1 MANPK
6 LTQNVLKW
14 IEETDRPSLVGLII
28 ANLLP
33 LILCFLFGWH
43 ITSLVMFYWVEN
55 LIIGLY
61 AIARILCASQPF
73 EPQPPFAATIF
84 VACFFTVH
92 YFGFCLGH
100 GMFLLVISSMD
111 VAGGPRLPLGPFDEN
126 VFLQFWQLLPPG
138 GLLSVVAL
146 FISHGVSFVRNY
158 LLGGECKQAIP
169 PKEMARPYARI
180 VLLHV
185 SIIFGMFLV
194 MMLGSPMF
202 LVMLFVVF
210 KTVLDAAV
218 HCFSHRK
225 KTTNSV
231 DAVVY

>member
-1 MANPK
+1 MTNAK

-14 IEETDRPSLVGLII
+14 IEETDRASLTGLII

-33 LILCFLFGWH
+33 LFLCFVFGWH

-73 EPQPPFAATIF
+73 DPQPPFAATIF
-84 VACFFTVH
+84 VASFFTVH
-92 YFGFCLGH
+92 YFGVCLGH
-100 GMFLLVISSMD
+100 GVFLLVISTMD
-111 VAGGPRLPLGPFDEN
+111 FAGGPRLPFSPFDEN
-126 VFLQFWQLLPPG
+126 VFVQFWQLLPPG
-138 GLLSVVAL
+138 GLLSVLAL

-158 LLGGECKQAIP
+158 LWGGEYTQTTP

-194 MMLGSPMF
+194 MTLGSPLF
-202 LVMLFVVF
+202 LVMLFVVL
-210 KTVLDAAV
+210 KTALDAV
-218 HCFSHRK
+218 IHCYSHRK
-225 KTTNSV
+225 KTSPAE
-231 DAVVY
+231 AVVH